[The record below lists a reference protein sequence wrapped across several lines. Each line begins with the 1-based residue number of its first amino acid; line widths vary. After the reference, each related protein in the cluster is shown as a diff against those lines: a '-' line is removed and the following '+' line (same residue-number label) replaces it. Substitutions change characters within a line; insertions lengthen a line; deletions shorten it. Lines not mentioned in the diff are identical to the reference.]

1 MPQSGSWRKMVRD
14 RWRRPARPAG
24 GTSVRGPDRKW
35 APEASMTLIQMVIPN
50 RSALFMLIDS
60 AKERLAEIGRRCFA
74 PIVGKKLGPEHRKPT
89 GLFNIAIGD
98 GHRQRLCRCA
108 PPLHQPARAIFS
120 HFQNECIRLAT
131 GQRHIAVEN

>member
-1 MPQSGSWRKMVRD
+1 MPQSGLWRKMARD
-14 RWRRPARPAG
+14 RLSGQQGVGQCAVL
-24 GTSVRGPDRKW
+24 TEW

-50 RSALFMLIDS
+50 RSALLMLVDS

-98 GHRQRLCRCA
+98 DHRQRLCRRG
-108 PPLHQPARAIFS
+108 PPLQQPARAIFS
-120 HFQNECIRLAT
+120 HFQNKCIRLAT
-131 GQRHIAVEN
+131 G